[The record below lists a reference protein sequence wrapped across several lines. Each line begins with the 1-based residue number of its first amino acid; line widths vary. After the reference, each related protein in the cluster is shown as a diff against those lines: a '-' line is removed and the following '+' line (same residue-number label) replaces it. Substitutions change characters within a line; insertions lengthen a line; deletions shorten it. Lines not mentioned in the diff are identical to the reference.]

1 MNTIKRYL
9 LSVLFLCVSLSA
21 FSQASVY
28 PIQLSA
34 AMLPPYTNCMGD
46 YFSNGRVQLKVIV
59 RDMSRY
65 DASLEYS
72 ISVKIK
78 QGGRVVLASKGPLKR
93 RFSQAQIVNDIS
105 LRDLFSDRN
114 NYTVTGGANNFFDNG
129 YCLEEGSYEFEYQLF
144 DKNNGKMPL
153 SEPFSVYCYLTQ
165 AEPPVG
171 VFPEDGKC
179 YEESELPQT
188 ILFQWIDPI
197 AIGPQN
203 RSYELHIKENGT
215 DMNFTGNMFSTQD
228 APSSMEVYNQNVYNN
243 NFVLINNSSGKFEVG
258 NTYYWYVQTK
268 SVADGI
274 HGQNAYKNN
283 GKSQTYSFSIGN
295 CHQEEPKIDFDD
307 SKAKNKAQ
315 SKVKIEL
322 DEVKVEGD
330 VVTPKWE
337 LKSNKDNE
345 LICGFKIYCYKAGG
359 NPDDASEVKNM
370 TFICDKFMEGY
381 MWTDNLNS
389 SVLEKGVEYFCFVR
403 PVVKDGAIGLKS
415 NEISFKLA
423 SPNASSSSKNEDDG
437 CGVDLEHR
445 PCEELLTTVP
455 KYFFA
460 NDGHQVILVDQTTK
474 LEGDAFTGAGII
486 TPAWLKNMVPDVM
499 PLTGLNVEFEKIKI
513 NSDGYLCEGEIK
525 VVSDPATNLYFDL
538 NELVDFKAGSD
549 AAAKQREVY
558 TKEVDKKED
567 IKGDVFNG
575 QIVHEK
581 STGDLYAVPM
591 GGGTPEKVAKCLNK
605 REYCP
610 LQYRGALNDAGIYLR
625 FDVDATLNDGYSPYI
640 DKEAKPFTAENILNG
655 YVSSGSDYIQPWI
668 SMVQGETKYIK
679 AYFEGGSVDPD
690 DVEFYLISQN
700 SIALLE
706 KSYENGY
713 FKVRI
718 YGGQPTRSLQ
728 IVARSKAKK
737 KDCSDGNNSDSKDG
751 NATNTDTNAGTNGNS
766 ASSDNDSNKNSND
779 CKECEAVTYGSAQIY
794 MLSSKKIKVMLVP
807 VVQNA
812 TDNNLNIDDLKAKVS
827 AANDIINQRFAPLG
841 RQFELVVDGAFEYK
855 DIDTNTGFNV
865 SEDNSEWT
873 KETEEMKALRKAYGL
888 KVGKRDEYQACLFL
902 LTQAQ
907 KKGLQGY
914 MPRSNSVGFIFLG
927 DNFANVQSDIMAHE
941 LCHGLFGLQHTFAYA
956 GVTEGAVKENL
967 MDYVAHNDERY
978 LSKYF
983 QWNNMER
990 FNGHVF
996 KLLDDVEDG
1005 EFKYGDE
1012 LVLDILQKVKC
1023 AMASGIKYIYINPGL
1038 FAETTGTSSSEIIM
1052 KNGDF
1057 SLSHSNDA
1065 ETKFQEISIDFET
1078 LDEGKIELYD
1088 NLVWKEEKEYGYVNK
1103 HYWHA
1108 TFAKGCTITI
1118 YAQDKQNFE
1127 KCFNTKANKE
1137 PNFNIKNVPLE
1148 ELLHASYCFLQLL
1161 TTEEIQT
1168 IIERYLN
1175 NTTFW
1180 STEDE
1185 NFIIRLLIV
1194 VNRKDDES
1202 GKKDLYNYLTQSDIY
1217 LKLYSRIGN
1226 AGGLDNLNR
1235 FISEMLTLSCFDDR
1249 FKKVS
1254 DNELDNLLTVEFPH
1268 KVESLG
1274 RSKFTK
1280 SGITL
1285 PGAYQFPPKAPSD
1298 YVYIEF
1304 SEDFRLSDGTLL
1316 FEKGNTVR
1324 LPIFFAEFLFTQK
1337 ANEATW
1343 EVVNIVVALAAIY
1356 ASGGALTESSGLLLT
1371 GKGIWTSRILN
1382 TVNIINNVV
1391 TITTL
1396 GKTSGFCL
1404 LANYCDDPNAQKF
1417 WNVFDMVWNITF
1429 AVNASAKLLISG
1441 STIKGV
1447 NLKTLTTKEKVL
1459 ESLNYYSAA
1468 IAYFDIEVAKIR
1480 ELNKNNKEIETFINE
1495 LIIKVESG
1503 EFKDVVEKLISE
1515 IEKMS
1520 QEDFKKMME
1529 KLNTNNSIPY

>member
-78 QGGRVVLASKGPLKR
+78 QGGRVVLESKGPLKR

-114 NYTVTGGANNFFDNG
+114 NYTVTGGASGFFDNG

-179 YEESELPQT
+179 YEKSELPQT
-188 ILFQWIDPI
+188 FLFQWIDPI

-203 RSYELHIKENGT
+203 RSYELHIKEKNGT
-215 DMNFTGNMFSTQD
+215 DMKFTGNMFSTQD

-307 SKAKNKAQ
+307 SKAKNKAKT
-315 SKVKIEL
+315 KVRIEL

-370 TFICDKFMEGY
+370 TSICNQFKEGDI
-381 MWTDNLNS
+381 WTDNLNS

-700 SIALLE
+700 SLALLE

-812 TDNNLNIDDLKAKVS
+812 TNNNLNIDDLKAKVS

-907 KKGLQGY
+907 KEGLQGY

-956 GVTEGAVKENL
+956 GVTEGDVKENL

-1005 EFKYGDE
+1005 EATDDCKDVLFGSYSKTPLAERYLDDNNVMACELLKMQLKSSFDAKSYFPYGKSSWLIQKNENNLSILENIKNNNASLSHLKKGFVYTSFGHDIFSPGNGFNSQNGLSFSGLIGRDSILVNIFVYKDNINLTNYKVEKLNQANSKNSNIVVLYSKCDPHYILIFFYDEDQNLQLMIQIYGGYKLSKAKACDWAQYLLQKMQTNDCGRMVAYNLDDFTYYNQWSDNLKDCNCYYNGFTEDQARNNGSWGKDDDNLIYICQKGTNYKLYNRVESNKCCNPTCKRILSQKGLKPQAPGDATSAIDYEYPSNSKILKSTTSNLTKLNQAIDIIEDE
-1012 LVLDILQKVKC
+1012 LSKGHPVLTGVHHLYKDRQRLVWVERPWFNENDRPSMHYLLIKGKEFDNHGTVFYRFYEVGKRWNNDHCENVFSVTDGFLSSNPSYQNYTSQENHGKYYILTTVRKNLNGTESCPARKSDSKLVQKVEENDFNKVKC
-1023 AMASGIKYIYINPGL
+1023 
-1038 FAETTGTSSSEIIM
+1038 
-1052 KNGDF
+1052 
-1057 SLSHSNDA
+1057 
-1065 ETKFQEISIDFET
+1065 
-1078 LDEGKIELYD
+1078 DE
-1088 NLVWKEEKEYGYVNK
+1088 
-1103 HYWHA
+1103 
-1108 TFAKGCTITI
+1108 
-1118 YAQDKQNFE
+1118 
-1127 KCFNTKANKE
+1127 
-1137 PNFNIKNVPLE
+1137 
-1148 ELLHASYCFLQLL
+1148 
-1161 TTEEIQT
+1161 
-1168 IIERYLN
+1168 
-1175 NTTFW
+1175 
-1180 STEDE
+1180 
-1185 NFIIRLLIV
+1185 
-1194 VNRKDDES
+1194 
-1202 GKKDLYNYLTQSDIY
+1202 
-1217 LKLYSRIGN
+1217 
-1226 AGGLDNLNR
+1226 
-1235 FISEMLTLSCFDDR
+1235 
-1249 FKKVS
+1249 
-1254 DNELDNLLTVEFPH
+1254 
-1268 KVESLG
+1268 
-1274 RSKFTK
+1274 
-1280 SGITL
+1280 
-1285 PGAYQFPPKAPSD
+1285 
-1298 YVYIEF
+1298 
-1304 SEDFRLSDGTLL
+1304 
-1316 FEKGNTVR
+1316 
-1324 LPIFFAEFLFTQK
+1324 
-1337 ANEATW
+1337 
-1343 EVVNIVVALAAIY
+1343 
-1356 ASGGALTESSGLLLT
+1356 
-1371 GKGIWTSRILN
+1371 
-1382 TVNIINNVV
+1382 
-1391 TITTL
+1391 
-1396 GKTSGFCL
+1396 
-1404 LANYCDDPNAQKF
+1404 
-1417 WNVFDMVWNITF
+1417 
-1429 AVNASAKLLISG
+1429 
-1441 STIKGV
+1441 
-1447 NLKTLTTKEKVL
+1447 
-1459 ESLNYYSAA
+1459 
-1468 IAYFDIEVAKIR
+1468 
-1480 ELNKNNKEIETFINE
+1480 
-1495 LIIKVESG
+1495 
-1503 EFKDVVEKLISE
+1503 
-1515 IEKMS
+1515 
-1520 QEDFKKMME
+1520 
-1529 KLNTNNSIPY
+1529 

>member
-65 DASLEYS
+65 DASLDYS

-114 NYTVTGGANNFFDNG
+114 NYTVTGGASGFFDNG

-228 APSSMEVYNQNVYNN
+228 APSSMEFYNQNVYNN
-243 NFVLINNSSGKFEVG
+243 NFVLINNSSGKFKEG

-295 CHQEEPKIDFDD
+295 CHQEEPKINFDD

-610 LQYRGALNDAGIYLR
+610 LQYRGALNDAGICLR

-737 KDCSDGNNSDSKDG
+737 KDCSDGNNSDSKDA

-779 CKECEAVTYGSAQIY
+779 CEECEAVTYGSAQIY

-812 TDNNLNIDDLKAKVS
+812 TDNNLNIDDLKTKVS
-827 AANDIINQRFAPLG
+827 KANDIINQRFAPLG
-841 RQFELVVDGAFEYK
+841 RQFELVVDDAFEYK
-855 DIDTNTGFNV
+855 EIDSNTGFNV

-888 KVGKRDEYQACLFL
+888 KVGKRNEYQACLFL

-907 KKGLQGY
+907 KPGLQGY

-956 GVTEGAVKENL
+956 GATEGAVKENL

-1005 EFKYGDE
+1005 EFRTGTD
-1012 LVLDILQKVKC
+1012 LVYDILQKIRC
-1023 AMASGIKYIYINPGL
+1023 AIATNRNVMYINKFGTDSRSSISSSDIKYDKKHNQFYRRGDNIFPEIVIEYNSING
-1038 FAETTGTSSSEIIM
+1038 
-1052 KNGDF
+1052 
-1057 SLSHSNDA
+1057 
-1065 ETKFQEISIDFET
+1065 
-1078 LDEGKIELYD
+1078 GKIILD
-1088 NLVWKEEKEYGYVNK
+1088 NNLNNVIIKRDYEIEDNGQVIHFYGLRLSSDLLIKLPYNTSEEIRNDFLACIKNSNFNTEGDVL
-1103 HYWHA
+1103 
-1108 TFAKGCTITI
+1108 
-1118 YAQDKQNFE
+1118 KQNINNMSLDDL
-1127 KCFNTKANKE
+1127 K
-1137 PNFNIKNVPLE
+1137 NIPYCVLE
-1148 ELLHASYCFLQLL
+1148 LL
-1161 TTEEIQT
+1161 TTEEIKT
-1168 IIERYLN
+1168 IITRFLN
-1175 NTTFW
+1175 DKTFW
-1180 STEDE
+1180 FTEDE

-1194 VNRKDDES
+1194 VNRKEKNEDKEN
-1202 GKKDLYNYLTQSDIY
+1202 LYNYLTGSDVY
-1217 LKLYSRIGN
+1217 DKLYHRMDN
-1226 AGGLDNLNR
+1226 LGGLDNLER
-1235 FISEMLTLSCFDDR
+1235 FITELFRLYCTINIYDLEENCNDYTFKDGKEYKCNHQLIKIKKPSLLKNINPIISSDGIIVESFNDKIWDWISYKFSPKSLLYVYFYDDISAYKSGKTYKLPAFFVGYIETIIGDERTLADMSFITAAISIVASTEAIATNAALKQIENKYIINALCLSGKAAKVAESVSILCNIGTILTSGKYNTIQSLDKLTDERIKKFFIALDHLSYLYYGVRSFAIQVDDR
-1249 FKKVS
+1249 SLAINHIGDYLNYWNIVTPFISDEDDKKV
-1254 DNELDNLLTVEFPH
+1254 
-1268 KVESLG
+1268 
-1274 RSKFTK
+1274 
-1280 SGITL
+1280 
-1285 PGAYQFPPKAPSD
+1285 
-1298 YVYIEF
+1298 
-1304 SEDFRLSDGTLL
+1304 
-1316 FEKGNTVR
+1316 FEKE
-1324 LPIFFAEFLFTQK
+1324 IK
-1337 ANEATW
+1337 
-1343 EVVNIVVALAAIY
+1343 NI
-1356 ASGGALTESSGLLLT
+1356 
-1371 GKGIWTSRILN
+1371 
-1382 TVNIINNVV
+1382 
-1391 TITTL
+1391 L
-1396 GKTSGFCL
+1396 G
-1404 LANYCDDPNAQKF
+1404 
-1417 WNVFDMVWNITF
+1417 
-1429 AVNASAKLLISG
+1429 
-1441 STIKGV
+1441 
-1447 NLKTLTTKEKVL
+1447 
-1459 ESLNYYSAA
+1459 
-1468 IAYFDIEVAKIR
+1468 
-1480 ELNKNNKEIETFINE
+1480 FIN
-1495 LIIKVESG
+1495 
-1503 EFKDVVEKLISE
+1503 D
-1515 IEKMS
+1515 
-1520 QEDFKKMME
+1520 
-1529 KLNTNNSIPY
+1529 IPY

>member
-65 DASLEYS
+65 DASLDYS

-105 LRDLFSDRN
+105 LKDLFSDRS

-188 ILFQWIDPI
+188 FLFQWIDPI

-215 DMNFTGNMFSTQD
+215 DMNFTGNMFSAKD
-228 APSSMEVYNQNVYNN
+228 APSSMEFYNQNVYNN
-243 NFVLINNSSGKFEVG
+243 NFVLINNSSGKFKEG

-307 SKAKNKAQ
+307 SKAKNKAKT
-315 SKVKIEL
+315 KVRIEL

-370 TFICDKFMEGY
+370 TLICNQFKEGY
-381 MWTDNLNS
+381 FWTEKLNS

-445 PCEELLTTVP
+445 PCEELLTTIP

-460 NDGHQVILVDQTTK
+460 NDGHQVILVDKTTK

-751 NATNTDTNAGTNGNS
+751 NATNTDTNAG
-766 ASSDNDSNKNSND
+766 
-779 CKECEAVTYGSAQIY
+779 
-794 MLSSKKIKVMLVP
+794 
-807 VVQNA
+807 
-812 TDNNLNIDDLKAKVS
+812 
-827 AANDIINQRFAPLG
+827 
-841 RQFELVVDGAFEYK
+841 
-855 DIDTNTGFNV
+855 
-865 SEDNSEWT
+865 
-873 KETEEMKALRKAYGL
+873 
-888 KVGKRDEYQACLFL
+888 
-902 LTQAQ
+902 
-907 KKGLQGY
+907 
-914 MPRSNSVGFIFLG
+914 
-927 DNFANVQSDIMAHE
+927 
-941 LCHGLFGLQHTFAYA
+941 
-956 GVTEGAVKENL
+956 
-967 MDYVAHNDERY
+967 
-978 LSKYF
+978 
-983 QWNNMER
+983 
-990 FNGHVF
+990 
-996 KLLDDVEDG
+996 
-1005 EFKYGDE
+1005 
-1012 LVLDILQKVKC
+1012 
-1023 AMASGIKYIYINPGL
+1023 
-1038 FAETTGTSSSEIIM
+1038 
-1052 KNGDF
+1052 
-1057 SLSHSNDA
+1057 
-1065 ETKFQEISIDFET
+1065 
-1078 LDEGKIELYD
+1078 
-1088 NLVWKEEKEYGYVNK
+1088 
-1103 HYWHA
+1103 
-1108 TFAKGCTITI
+1108 
-1118 YAQDKQNFE
+1118 
-1127 KCFNTKANKE
+1127 
-1137 PNFNIKNVPLE
+1137 
-1148 ELLHASYCFLQLL
+1148 
-1161 TTEEIQT
+1161 
-1168 IIERYLN
+1168 
-1175 NTTFW
+1175 
-1180 STEDE
+1180 
-1185 NFIIRLLIV
+1185 
-1194 VNRKDDES
+1194 
-1202 GKKDLYNYLTQSDIY
+1202 
-1217 LKLYSRIGN
+1217 
-1226 AGGLDNLNR
+1226 
-1235 FISEMLTLSCFDDR
+1235 
-1249 FKKVS
+1249 
-1254 DNELDNLLTVEFPH
+1254 
-1268 KVESLG
+1268 
-1274 RSKFTK
+1274 
-1280 SGITL
+1280 
-1285 PGAYQFPPKAPSD
+1285 
-1298 YVYIEF
+1298 
-1304 SEDFRLSDGTLL
+1304 
-1316 FEKGNTVR
+1316 
-1324 LPIFFAEFLFTQK
+1324 
-1337 ANEATW
+1337 
-1343 EVVNIVVALAAIY
+1343 
-1356 ASGGALTESSGLLLT
+1356 
-1371 GKGIWTSRILN
+1371 
-1382 TVNIINNVV
+1382 
-1391 TITTL
+1391 
-1396 GKTSGFCL
+1396 
-1404 LANYCDDPNAQKF
+1404 
-1417 WNVFDMVWNITF
+1417 
-1429 AVNASAKLLISG
+1429 
-1441 STIKGV
+1441 
-1447 NLKTLTTKEKVL
+1447 
-1459 ESLNYYSAA
+1459 
-1468 IAYFDIEVAKIR
+1468 
-1480 ELNKNNKEIETFINE
+1480 
-1495 LIIKVESG
+1495 
-1503 EFKDVVEKLISE
+1503 
-1515 IEKMS
+1515 
-1520 QEDFKKMME
+1520 
-1529 KLNTNNSIPY
+1529 